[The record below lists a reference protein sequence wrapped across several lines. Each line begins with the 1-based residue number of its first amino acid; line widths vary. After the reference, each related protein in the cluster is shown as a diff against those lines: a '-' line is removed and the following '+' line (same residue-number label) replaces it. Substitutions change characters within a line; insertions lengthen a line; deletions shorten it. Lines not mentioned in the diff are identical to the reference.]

1 VIPKQ
6 EEDSTALVWLS
17 LLISAVVSITSFIG
31 VAVFNHRSA
40 DNWLESAQGLLY
52 LVPLIVLFEALF
64 QVAQQ
69 WMIRERRYGQT
80 AQINI
85 VQAVVSAVAKIAAGL
100 FFPSSFSLVLVSLLA
115 IPINAVLCILVLNF
129 DRRFLFWPAPVPLTR
144 IRAAALRYADFP
156 KYRAPQSLVSA
167 VAQSLP
173 LLVLAYLHGV
183 VAAGFFTLSNSVLAA
198 PTQLLTKAINDV
210 FFPRLVEASHKG
222 EQTKTLILK
231 AASAL
236 GAVSIVPLGAIAL
249 AGPLLFQLVFGAPWL
264 EAGEY
269 SQWLALLTFTT
280 LVLRSAL
287 SAAPILNMQ
296 GAYLIFEITSTALK
310 LASLSI
316 TLFADLR
323 PIVPVALFS
332 IVGSTTNVLFFWYI
346 IIRSEQ
352 FDKDNTHVVKHNS
365 VEWTG
370 LL

>member
-1 VIPKQ
+1 
-6 EEDSTALVWLS
+6 
-17 LLISAVVSITSFIG
+17 
-31 VAVFNHRSA
+31 
-40 DNWLESAQGLLY
+40 
-52 LVPLIVLFEALF
+52 
-64 QVAQQ
+64 
-69 WMIRERRYGQT
+69 
-80 AQINI
+80 
-85 VQAVVSAVAKIAAGL
+85 
-100 FFPSSFSLVLVSLLA
+100 
-115 IPINAVLCILVLNF
+115 
-129 DRRFLFWPAPVPLTR
+129 
-144 IRAAALRYADFP
+144 
-156 KYRAPQSLVSA
+156 
-167 VAQSLP
+167 